1 MADANATARSSLES
15 TCFAVFG
22 YHAHALS
29 TRMTTLATRR
39 QKFGHLCRRKVVI
52 SESGATSNAAE
63 VTRPRARA
71 HRTHVKPR
79 TPHDPRERNE
89 IGRRGLEDAPGGR
102 RGRRPNA
109 PCGIGVDEETQ
120 NLGFTAITD
129 VQGDICPLNERLA
142 WQARFPP
149 LLAAIPSCTMRAL
162 FGFGVVMSARVPERQ
177 AAVCR
182 PTRVGRDVV
191 RQWHVVPTCGVGQF
205 ETAARR
211 GDTR

>member
-15 TCFAVFG
+15 TCFAVLG
-22 YHAHALS
+22 YHVHALS

-39 QKFGHLCRRKVVI
+39 QKFGHLCGRKVVI
-52 SESGATSNAAE
+52 SKSGAKSNTAE
-63 VTRPRARA
+63 EPRPCARA
-71 HRTHVKPR
+71 HRTQVKPR
-79 TPHDPRERNE
+79 VPHDPRERNE
-89 IGRRGLEDAPGGR
+89 TGRRGFEDATEGR
-102 RGRRPNA
+102 RGWRPNA
-109 PCGIGVDEETQ
+109 PCGPGVDEEMQ

-149 LLAAIPSCTMRAL
+149 LLAAIPSCIMRAL
-162 FGFGVVMSARVPERQ
+162 FGFGVGMSARVPERQ

-191 RQWHVVPTCGVGQF
+191 PQWHIVPTCGVGQF